1 MQKLT
6 IALLALA
13 SFTLTPALE
22 AQTLKG
28 SRESMARQNQEAVRY
43 GYSFLRTAQSV
54 NNSVKE
60 GHLIRISPDQDVE
73 LHDVSYPYARPAVK
87 TFIDRLSNQYH
98 VACGEKLTVTS
109 LTRPIDKQP
118 SNASSESVHP
128 TGMAVDLRIPAA
140 GKCRNWLEKTLLSLE
155 SDGVLDVTR
164 ERHPAH
170 YHVAVFTQ
178 IYEQYVVGANVDSTP
193 VATTQS
199 GEYVVRRGDTLSVI
213 ADRTGS
219 TVAQL
224 RSANGLRGSMI
235 RVGQKLQ
242 VPAKSR
248 ASDDAVAAFDAAST
262 TLAVA
267 GTSTAVSA
275 SPLDPVAL
283 VSSDQQGAR
292 TAEVASIQEVTHR
305 VKRDD
310 TLWRIANHYGTSAR
324 VLKRQNG
331 LSDDVLQVGQVLR
344 VAVSSSSH

>member
-6 IALLALA
+6 IAILALA
-13 SFTLTPALE
+13 SFTVTTALE

-28 SRESMARQNQEAVRY
+28 SRESMARQNSEAVRY
-43 GYSFLRTAQSV
+43 GYTFARNAQSV
-54 NNSVKE
+54 NNFVKE
-60 GHLIRISPDQDVE
+60 GQLIRISPDQDLE

-87 TFIDRLSNQYH
+87 TFVDRLSNQYH

-128 TGMAVDLRIPAA
+128 TGMAVDLRIPAV
-140 GKCRNWLEKTLLSLE
+140 GKCRTWLEKTLLSLE
-155 SDGVLDVTR
+155 SAGVLDVTR

-178 IYEQYVVGANVDSTP
+178 TYESYITGLNTDIAPSTSP
-193 VATTQS
+193 S
-199 GEYVVRRGDTLSVI
+199 EYVVRRGDTLSVI

-224 RSANGLRGSMI
+224 RAANSLRGSMI

-242 VPAKSR
+242 IPAQVTSGTNET
-248 ASDDAVAAFDAAST
+248 VVAST
-262 TLAVA
+262 TAP
-267 GTSTAVSA
+267 VSA
-275 SPLDPVAL
+275 TIVATSANMPIATSL
-283 VSSDQQGAR
+283 ASSSAAANTNAR
-292 TAEVASIQEVTHR
+292 KTEVAAIQEITHR
-305 VKRDD
+305 VKRGD
-310 TLWRIANHYGTSAR
+310 TLWRIANRYGTSAST
-324 VLKRQNG
+324 LQSQNG

-344 VAVSSSSH
+344 VGVSNNSR